1 MVFVKSIID
10 LPKQEET
17 KLGNLVRER
26 RISKDDTF
34 VREGEVPKSSPL
46 FIKASSDILLY
57 QRQRH
62 GIHKNFY
69 SQGKFHFCL
78 FRYDR
83 PKTFIHFYRSDDR

>member
-10 LPKQEET
+10 LRKQEET

-46 FIKASSDILLY
+46 FIKASSDITIKDRGTEY
-57 QRQRH
+57 TKIFIPK
-62 GIHKNFY
+62 GNFIPAG
-69 SQGKFHFCL
+69 S
-78 FRYDR
+78 
-83 PKTFIHFYRSDDR
+83 